1 MSRYLTVEGLRD
13 LYSHIEVDHAGLVL
27 KFSLLRPMVVSE
39 SLRNRYLKGPRGP
52 GFRAVLE
59 ALSNDC
65 GLTIRR
71 LFKDAKDDTR
81 SLGTLFRPLLPAN
94 RSKVEAVLSKL
105 ITDRATTKT
114 RLGQEPE
121 FDHLIEA

>member
-1 MSRYLTVEGLRD
+1 MSSYLTVEGLRD
-13 LYSHIEVDHAGLVL
+13 LYSHIEVDHAGFGL

-65 GLTIRR
+65 VLTIRR
-71 LFKDAKDDTR
+71 LFEDAKDDTR
-81 SLGTLFRPLLPAN
+81 SLGTMYRSFFSAN
-94 RSKVEAVLSKL
+94 LSK
-105 ITDRATTKT
+105 IS
-114 RLGQEPE
+114 
-121 FDHLIEA
+121 